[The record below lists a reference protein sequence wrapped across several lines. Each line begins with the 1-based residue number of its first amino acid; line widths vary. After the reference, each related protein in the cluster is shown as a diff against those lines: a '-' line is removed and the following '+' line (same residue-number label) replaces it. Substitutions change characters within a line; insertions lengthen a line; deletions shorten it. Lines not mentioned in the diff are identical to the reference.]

1 MDIVLPTLY
10 HLQTYLH
17 ANIQKS
23 FCGAGKYNLS
33 NSYSF
38 IKRGIDE
45 LVLPSKVYEPSTMV
59 KIFRVRGISIFT
71 DNVET
76 PDDDNNALL
85 QAQRIV
91 EMGNV
96 SHSPSLKAFLVKSP
110 SGNFSKAYRSSRW
123 QMFFKIDAL
132 KNSTTLT

>member
-110 SGNFSKAYRSSRW
+110 SGNFSKAYRSSR
-123 QMFFKIDAL
+123 
-132 KNSTTLT
+132 S